1 MKKEKIF
8 NKIVFTSI
16 LLILCYFCSCVSVYA
31 DCKEK
36 KYHPSSTIAGVGDDN
51 YYPIVKTVINLDET
65 LSSDAEKNAYGKVI
79 KGKIVIITLTLPFFV
94 GVKRNWMTVL
104 VYETSLL
111 RNSCGFDSHP
121 LYNLSLKL
129 DYFELFAIFII
140 RKSLNYESKLE
151 R

>member
-79 KGKIVIITLTLPFFV
+79 FSVSSAVDG
-94 GVKRNWMTVL
+94 
-104 VYETSLL
+104 S
-111 RNSCGFDSHP
+111 
-121 LYNLSLKL
+121 
-129 DYFELFAIFII
+129 
-140 RKSLNYESKLE
+140 
-151 R
+151 